1 MLVETKYGV
10 MDVEREGYGRDL
22 VLLHSLLADRSAFD
36 RVRAKLAQKNRLWL
50 VNLPGYG
57 KSSPGGSTVEDYAD
71 QVAETMAKLGLPK
84 GTDVLG
90 NGLGGFIAVSLAIR
104 HGEKFDRLILVD
116 CLSGFP
122 DAGKGP
128 LRDLAKVVTETGMQA
143 GLDIAILRM
152 FPPSYIQAHPDVVL
166 ERKNVLLQMDTA
178 NFAKLCVA
186 LTQVDFEPDLPRI
199 RNRTFVMA
207 GAMDG
212 TTAPQLVRK
221 LAAGIP
227 GARFVEV
234 PGCGHCP
241 QIEQPD
247 RFISLLNEFL
257 STPAG

>member
-10 MDVEREGYGRDL
+10 MDVDEEGRGRDL

-36 RVRAKLAQKNRLWL
+36 RVRSKLAERYRLRL
-50 VNLPGYG
+50 FNLPGYG
-57 KSSPGGSTVEDYAD
+57 RSSPGGTTVEEYAD

-84 GTDVLG
+84 ETDVLG
-90 NGLGGFIAVSLAIR
+90 NGLGGFIAVALAIR
-104 HGEKFDRLILVD
+104 HGEKFDRLVLVD

-128 LRDLAKVVTETGMQA
+128 LRDLAKVVREKGMQA

-152 FPPSYIQAHPDVVL
+152 FPPSYIEAHPDIVL
-166 ERKNVLLQMDTA
+166 ERKKVLMGMDVA
-178 NFAKLCVA
+178 NFSKLCTA
-186 LTQVDFEPDLPRI
+186 LSYVNFDPDLSRI
-199 RNRTFVMA
+199 RNRTFIMA
-207 GAMDG
+207 GALDA
-212 TTAPQLVRK
+212 TTAPELVRK

-241 QIEQPD
+241 QIEQPEK
-247 RFISLLNEFL
+247 FISILTDFL
-257 STPAG
+257 STP